1 MPRTARATPGG
12 YVYHVLSRAVARL
25 PLLQKDGDF
34 EAFVRVMIE
43 AKDKH
48 AIRLLGFCLM
58 PNHWHLLLWPR
69 RDGELSAFIRW
80 LTHTHT
86 MRWHAH
92 YHSSGS
98 GHVYQG
104 RFKAFPIQEDEH
116 FYSVARYV
124 ERNPLRANLV
134 RKAQAWRWSSL
145 GQEHASDAKA
155 RVELD
160 GWPVPRPE
168 DWIALVNE
176 AQTEK
181 ELEALRR
188 AAQRG
193 SPYGDDGWQKRLANK
208 LGLEHTLRSPGR
220 PRKT

>member
-12 YVYHVLSRAVARL
+12 YVYHVLNRAVARL

-43 AKDKH
+43 TKDKH

-208 LGLEHTLRSPGR
+208 LGLEHMLRSPGR